1 MTISL
6 LKETTNVQ
14 ENIRIENSSDVID
27 LATTSVNIGIEN
39 TIVQGNMSQI
49 VQEIIKEIVLVS
61 MIEIGRD
68 LAIVKSEEVEIAMQN
83 NTLDIKDIQPH
94 HHLLI
99 LLIWEITVDN

>member
-14 ENIRIENSSDVID
+14 ENIRIENNSDVID
-27 LATTSVNIGIEN
+27 LANTSVNIGIEN

-99 LLIWEITVDN
+99 LHIWEITVDN

>member
-14 ENIRIENSSDVID
+14 ENIRIENNSDVID
-27 LATTSVNIGIEN
+27 LANTSVNIGIEN

-68 LAIVKSEEVEIAMQN
+68 LAIVKS
-83 NTLDIKDIQPH
+83 
-94 HHLLI
+94 
-99 LLIWEITVDN
+99 